1 MSAQLL
7 GVGSLKLSQQQSIAA
22 AVDQWVT
29 GIPGRIRGHVIFVE
43 NPDHTEYAKT
53 VAGEDSV
60 VLVLNGDRTD
70 AGIVAVTGSFDVAG
84 EELLVDGT
92 LSLEIQDYVAIPFV
106 NLVGVTVVRITT
118 KEDWQAFS
126 DDAEEACRTGHFVQ
140 QLTEVNAVLAERGLL
155 NGQPKDN
162 LLLARLHITWDG
174 SILSGP
180 YGAKIGTIGD
190 ALPDLTVRAI
200 ALRPESAVAAAYYP
214 WDIYESLAAKPWIA
228 RYLAALDAWKFVAR
242 EDRPATKLMGFGA
255 SLYGAAL
262 RDGLP
267 SAHAPFIL
275 KRGSEHTLLDARTG
289 RLFKIGPDAAAIIEA
304 VSNLRDVKVAAIAV
318 APALNVPAALAEESA
333 RAVLHRF
340 EQLGIDIVGGH

>member
-1 MSAQLL
+1 M

-22 AVDQWVT
+22 AVDQWIT
-29 GIPGRIRGHVIFVE
+29 GIPGRIPGHVIFVE
-43 NPDHTEYAKT
+43 NPDHTGYAKML
-53 VAGEDSV
+53 AGEDSTI
-60 VLVLNGDRTD
+60 LVLNGDNTD
-70 AGIVAVTGSFDVAG
+70 PGIVPVTGSFDVAG

-118 KEDWQAFS
+118 KEDWQAFF

-155 NGQPKDN
+155 SGAPKDN
-162 LLLARLHITWDG
+162 LLLARLHITWGG
-174 SILSGP
+174 SVLSGP
-180 YGAKIGTIGD
+180 YGTKIGTVGD
-190 ALPDLTVRAI
+190 ALADLRIRSI

-242 EDRPATKLMGFGA
+242 EDRAATRLVGFGA

-275 KRGSEHTLLDARTG
+275 KRGNDHTLLDAQTG

-304 VSNLRDVKVAAIAV
+304 VSNLRDVRVAAIAA
-318 APALNVPAALAEESA
+318 APAIKVSAALAEEA
-333 RAVLHRF
+333 AHAVLDRF
-340 EQLGIDIVGGH
+340 GQLGIDIVGAR